1 MHKGEQPEQSV
12 VIGIEIAV
20 FVRNMLRIP
29 KPMNELAAL
38 VVRTSQR
45 YSRRRSHQ
53 PQ

>member
-1 MHKGEQPEQSV
+1 MHKGEQPQQPV
-12 VIGIEIAV
+12 IIGIEVAV

-29 KPMNELAAL
+29 KPVNELAAL

-45 YSRRRSHQ
+45 YSRRCSYQ